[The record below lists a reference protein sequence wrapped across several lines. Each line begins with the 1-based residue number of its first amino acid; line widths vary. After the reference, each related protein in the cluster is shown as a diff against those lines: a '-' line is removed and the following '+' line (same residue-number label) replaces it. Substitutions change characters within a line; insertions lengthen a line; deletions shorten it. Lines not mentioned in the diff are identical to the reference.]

1 MTYPPDPPQ
10 NVPPGSYPPPSYA
23 SSPARDANGT
33 KIAAGICGIMFGQL
47 GIHKFILGY
56 TNTGLIMLLSSI
68 LTCGIAGV
76 AMHIIGIIEGI
87 MYLTKSDDEF
97 YRTYIVGRKEWF

>member
-10 NVPPGSYPPPSYA
+10 NVPPGSYPLPPYA